1 MHHFL
6 AFCARRVY
14 RSTLLATV
22 CVACAASAHA
32 AAPVPAPAFAWPGG
46 ARAAVS
52 LAYDDALDSQLDNA
66 LPALDRHGI
75 KGTFYLQLSSPPV
88 AARLPAWRAAAA
100 RGHELGNHSLFH
112 QCSSKGQDRGWVAA
126 HRDLATTGRAQMIDQ
141 VLLANTM
148 LEAIDSRRER
158 TYTAPC
164 GDVQALDGDYLPAL
178 HPAFV
183 AIKAG
188 NGPGVPASMAAVDP
202 YQVASVGPVGASGAE
217 LIALVE
223 QAIARGTM
231 VAFTF
236 HGIGG
241 DHLSVSTQAHEELV
255 RYLAAHRDVVWTDTF
270 INIMQ
275 HVRQEQARL
284 SGWTLEWSDEFNGAA
299 LDRTIWALETGGHGW
314 GNNEMQFYTARPEN
328 VRVEDGHLVIEARKE
343 RYEGKDYTSARLKTA
358 GLKETQY
365 GRFEARIKVPKGQ
378 GIWPA
383 FWMLGADIGKVGWP
397 QSGEIDIME
406 IIGKEPRNAYGTL
419 HGPGYSGEHAFSKP
433 IALDGADY
441 GDDFHVFAVEW
452 EPQAI
457 RWYRDGVHYHT
468 ATPALVKGDWVFEH
482 PFFVLLNLAVGGY
495 WPGYPDST
503 TAFPRRMLVDYVRV
517 YRRDVTGSAQRQ

>member
-1 MHHFL
+1 MHH
-6 AFCARRVY
+6 
-14 RSTLLATV
+14 LLARLARPSSLCGAV
-22 CVACAASAHA
+22 IAACVTFASAAHA
-32 AAPVPAPAFAWPGG
+32 AAPAAAFAWPGG

-52 LAYDDALDSQLDNA
+52 LAYDDALDSQLDHA
-66 LPALDRHGI
+66 IPTLDRYGI

-88 AARLPAWRAAAA
+88 AARLQDWRAAAR

-112 QCSSKGQDRGWVAA
+112 QCSGAFPDRGWVVK
-126 HRDLATTGRAQMIDQ
+126 HRDLATTSREQMVDQ
-141 VLLANTM
+141 VVLANTM
-148 LEAIDSRRER
+148 LEAIDGQRER

-164 GDVQALDGDYLPAL
+164 GDMQALGGDYLPAL
-178 HPAFV
+178 RPSFV

-188 NGPGVPASMAAVDP
+188 HGPGVPASMAAVDP
-202 YQVASVGPVGASGAE
+202 YAVASVGPVGASGAE
-217 LIALVE
+217 LIALVK
-223 QAIARGTM
+223 QAVARGTM

-241 DHLSVSTQAHEELV
+241 DHLSVSAEAHEELV

-270 INIMQ
+270 LNIMK
-275 HVRQEQARL
+275 HVRQDQARL
-284 SGWTLEWSDEFNGAA
+284 PGWTLAWGDEFNGTA
-299 LDRTIWALETGGHGW
+299 LDRTIWTPELGGHGW
-314 GNNEMQFYTARPEN
+314 GNNEMQHYTDRPEN

-343 RYEGKDYTSARLKTA
+343 RHEGKDYTSARLKTA

-365 GRFEARIKVPKGQ
+365 GRIEARIKVPKGQ

-397 QSGEIDIME
+397 KSGEIDIME

-419 HGPGYSGEHAFSKP
+419 HGPGYSGDKAFSKP
-433 IALDGADY
+433 IALDNADY

-452 EPQAI
+452 EPNAI
-457 RWYRDGVHYHT
+457 RWYRDGVHFHT
-468 ATPALVKGDWVFEH
+468 ATPSLVKGEWVFEH

-503 TAFPRRMLVDYVRV
+503 TPFPRRMLVDYVRV
-517 YRRDVTGSAQRQ
+517 YRKAAP